1 MMSGRRLQ
9 GKVALITGAARGIG
23 AAMARL
29 FAEHGANVILGDVL
43 EKQGSVTADE
53 IDSSHERARFVK
65 LDVTLERDW
74 REAVQMVLRLFGELN
89 ILVNNAGVYSTS
101 TVANTRVREW
111 DQIIRVN
118 MLGAILGV
126 KHVVAAMRK
135 ADGGSIVNVA
145 STTALVGSNRGG
157 VYGGSKAALLS
168 VTKHA
173 AIQHAPDRIRV
184 NVLVPG
190 PVETDMIAQNI
201 KTHEGRK
208 ASIARVPVGRIGTV
222 EELAY
227 GGLFLA
233 SNESSYMTGAELVID
248 GGLTAQ

>member
-1 MMSGRRLQ
+1 
-9 GKVALITGAARGIG
+9 
-23 AAMARL
+23 MARL

-168 VTKHA
+168 VTKHGMME
-173 AIQHAPDRIRV
+173 IGQMM
-184 NVLVPG
+184 
-190 PVETDMIAQNI
+190 MI
-201 KTHEGRK
+201 
-208 ASIARVPVGRIGTV
+208 
-222 EELAY
+222 
-227 GGLFLA
+227 
-233 SNESSYMTGAELVID
+233 
-248 GGLTAQ
+248 

>member
-1 MMSGRRLQ
+1 MNGPRLQ

-23 AAMARL
+23 AATARL
-29 FAEHGANVILGDVL
+29 FVEHGANVILGDVL
-43 EKQGSVTADE
+43 EKQGLATADE
-53 IDSSHERARFVK
+53 IDSSHHRTRFVK
-65 LDVTLERDW
+65 LDVTRERDW
-74 REAVQMVLRLFGELN
+74 REAVKMVLTSFGKLN
-89 ILVNNAGVYSTS
+89 ILVNNAGVYSTDR
-101 TVANTRVREW
+101 VANTRVREW
-111 DQIIRVN
+111 GQITRVN
-118 MLGAILGV
+118 MLGAILGI

-135 ADGGSIVNVA
+135 TDGGSIVNVG
-145 STTALVGSNRGG
+145 STTALVGSSRGG
-157 VYGGSKAALLS
+157 VYGASKAALLS
-168 VTKHA
+168 LTKHA
-173 AIQHAPDRIRV
+173 AIQHASDKIRV

-201 KTHEGRK
+201 KTYKGRQT
-208 ASIARVPVGRIGTV
+208 SIARVPVGRIGTV